1 VTKFDDSALGPL
13 SGRQSAE
20 SSDNSQGVSQPVG
33 LTFILSYSLAL
44 FGVWMLVMTP
54 ATLGLAMRA
63 DQIAPERATDA
74 YSVIAGVG
82 ALVALLANPMFGRLS
97 DNTASNWG
105 MRRPWMIFGTLGAS
119 LAAWLLATAETLA
132 TLFVGWLLMQ
142 LFVNAVIAALIAVI
156 ADQVPEYQRGRV
168 SGIAGMT
175 PTAGILAGTY
185 FVQLV
190 PDNNLLIFML
200 PALIALV
207 AVTVFMSILRDRRL
221 SPINNRPFGWREFFG
236 SFYINP
242 KSAPDFSYFLVSM
255 FLIAGSL
262 AVVQTYFFFF
272 VKDYLGIERSMVPG
286 VVFAA
291 VLIMNAIALVVSPL
305 AGMVSDFSGRRKPV
319 FGTASLTLA
328 LGVSTMIVFPSLP
341 GFYAGA
347 GLVGVG
353 YGIYSGL
360 YIVVATETMVGSDNN
375 ARNLGLVNIAYTLP
389 YSLIPMIA
397 PVLLGVGSGSN
408 YTALLVFSV
417 VIALS
422 GLPALAKVR
431 VA

>member
-1 VTKFDDSALGPL
+1 MTKFDKSPFDLLCEP
-13 SGRQSAE
+13 QPAE
-20 SSDNSQGVSQPVG
+20 SSCRSGASQSVG

-44 FGVWMLVMTP
+44 FGVWMLIMTP

-63 DQIAPERATDA
+63 DQIAPESATDA
-74 YSVIAGVG
+74 YSVIAGLG

-97 DNTASNWG
+97 DNTSSSWG
-105 MRRPWMIFGTLGAS
+105 MRKPWMIFGTLGAS
-119 LAAWLLATAETLA
+119 LSAWLLATADTLA
-132 TLFVGWLLMQ
+132 MLFVSWLLMQ

-156 ADQVPEYQRGRV
+156 ADQVPEHQRGRV

-185 FVQLV
+185 FVQMV

-207 AVTVFMSILRDRRL
+207 AVAVFMLVLRDRRL
-221 SPINNRPFGWREFFG
+221 SPDNNRRFGWREFFG

-242 KSAPDFSYFLVSM
+242 KTAPDFSYFLVTM

-286 VVFAA
+286 VVFRA
-291 VLIMNAIALVVSPL
+291 VLIMNSVALVVSPL
-305 AGMVSDFSGRRKPV
+305 AGMVSDYLGRRKPV
-319 FGTASLTLA
+319 FGAASITLS
-328 LGVSTMIVFPSLP
+328 LGVLTMIFFPSLT

-347 GLVGVG
+347 ALAGVG

-389 YSLIPMIA
+389 YSLIPMVA
-397 PVLLGVGSGSN
+397 PAFLGMGSGNN

-417 VIALS
+417 VMALS